1 MTDIT
6 FNWTLTGLSVSDGQD
21 GLVGIVR
28 TISWK
33 LEAAHPGNRRSG
45 RDRKTTF
52 ARPGD
57 VRRSQN
63 KTSEKRNL

>member
-6 FNWTLTGLSVSDGQD
+6 FNWTVTGLSVSDGQD

-33 LEAAHPGNRRSG
+33 LEAAHPDGTAEAVGTERLPSP
-45 RDRKTTF
+45 DPEEF
-52 ARPGD
+52 VAA
-57 VRRSQN
+57 
-63 KTSEKRNL
+63 